1 VSTSWTW
8 KIVSHSLLWLLF
20 LAAIVVAAKEKQP
33 GKKLRGVMIFAL
45 QNGEIVE
52 LQKEHGFGVLTTQI
66 RDAQPDSIQRSSVVQ
81 NDGTHG
87 RLPGDK
93 SKVRFPQ
100 GSGFNL
106 LAEFAAGTEP
116 GSLQLMRFGT
126 QGRQLT
132 ARWMSGKLLAAR
144 ASMRS
149 AMPRCGCGK
158 LAMYA
163 NTGSAPFAA
172 FAALALPV
180 MATSSFAGV
189 LPWAVFL
196 PWRPTARF
204 VD

>member
-1 VSTSWTW
+1 MSTSWTW

-52 LQKEHGFGVLTTQI
+52 LQKEHGFDVLTTQFEMPSLI
-66 RDAQPDSIQRSSVVQ
+66 PSDVVASSRTTVHMV
-81 NDGTHG
+81 

-126 QGRQLT
+126 QGRQRIT
-132 ARWMSGKLLAAR
+132 YTRPWNDSRPGTRSVWNTVAFKAGMRKDGKWVLL
-144 ASMRS
+144 
-149 AMPRCGCGK
+149 P
-158 LAMYA
+158 
-163 NTGSAPFAA
+163 PDD
-172 FAALALPV
+172 LPV
-180 MATSSFAGV
+180 GEYCFSLVNTDENSCFGV
-189 LPWAVFL
+189 DPA
-196 PWRPTARF
+196 P
-204 VD
+204 

>member
-52 LQKEHGFGVLTTQI
+52 LQKEHGFGVLTTRI

-116 GSLQLMRFGT
+116 GSLQLMRFLGNSRLA
-126 QGRQLT
+126 GCPANFWPPGHRC
-132 ARWMSGKLLAAR
+132 ARRCRAVAA
-144 ASMRS
+144 AS
-149 AMPRCGCGK
+149 
-158 LAMYA
+158 
-163 NTGSAPFAA
+163 
-172 FAALALPV
+172 
-180 MATSSFAGV
+180 
-189 LPWAVFL
+189 
-196 PWRPTARF
+196 
-204 VD
+204 